1 MIFLDIEIFL
11 NFLKKINIFLLYNLN
26 HYFGLGLIP
35 KPKPKLADTFG
46 RNRYIDYISNG
57 ESI

>member
-35 KPKPKLADTFG
+35 KPKMVDTFG
-46 RNRYIDYISNG
+46 SLL
-57 ESI
+57 